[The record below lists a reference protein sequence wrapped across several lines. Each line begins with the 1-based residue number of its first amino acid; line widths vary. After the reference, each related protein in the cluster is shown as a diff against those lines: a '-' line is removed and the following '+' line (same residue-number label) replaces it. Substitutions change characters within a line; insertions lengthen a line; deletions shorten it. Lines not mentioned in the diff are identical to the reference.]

1 MGVPAQPDSV
11 PWVLPLFWKP
21 QGLQARAEFVCVCVC
36 VLTCVCMSI
45 SEYVCSHARMCIC
58 VCAHT
63 CTFMHVYR
71 CMCVCVH
78 AHRCVC
84 ARACTC
90 VHVFVYVH
98 VCVCVSAAWEVPQ
111 GGIQQGPPLP
121 HSRFFWE
128 LPACGTSVQAE
139 PRFVMDPV
147 EEVLSWLEG
156 GGSTSLLGP

>member
-1 MGVPAQPDSV
+1 MSMCAHMRACIYVYVHTHVHVHACLSV
-11 PWVLPLFWKP
+11 H
-21 QGLQARAEFVCVCVC
+21 VCVCV
-36 VLTCVCMSI
+36 
-45 SEYVCSHARMCIC
+45 
-58 VCAHT
+58 HT
-63 CTFMHVYR
+63 
-71 CMCVCVH
+71 
-78 AHRCVC
+78 HR
-84 ARACTC
+84 C